1 MSLPAR
7 ISSSL
12 RGSQDPRA
20 KQREP
25 NSIHLGSPEGLLRR
39 CTLCP
44 RGCGA
49 DRTKGGRGY
58 CTTGSGLHIASIC
71 LHRGEEPV
79 FSEKGICNVFFAH
92 CNLQCLYCQNRQ
104 ISANDSPLPEMHIDE
119 AAARIRAILEQGA
132 RCVGFVSP
140 SHCLPQMR
148 ELMEAVDRAGP
159 RPVYV
164 MNTNCYDRAEA
175 VESLDGEIDV
185 YLPDFKYMDGG
196 LAQRYSGARDYPETA
211 LRALREM
218 HRQKGSNL
226 VLDEDGVIRSGLIV
240 RHLVLPGQLENTK
253 LVLRAIAEEL
263 SPSVHVSL
271 MAQYYPTDAVRHHP
285 EIGRSITPGEYDVAL
300 EEFRRLGFHRGFV
313 QDLGSGENLRPD
325 FTKEDPFS

>member
-1 MSLPAR
+1 MGKVGKKILNDASLA
-7 ISSSL
+7 S
-12 RGSQDPRA
+12 
-20 KQREP
+20 
-25 NSIHLGSPEGLLRR
+25 

-49 DRTKGGRGY
+49 DRTRGGRGY
-58 CTTGSGLHIASIC
+58 CKTSVGLSVASIC

-104 ISANDSPLPEMHIDE
+104 ISENGSPLPEMNLNE
-119 AAARIRAILEQGA
+119 AAARIRAILDEGA

-148 ELMEAVDRAGP
+148 ALMKAVDRTGP

-164 MNTNCYDRAEA
+164 MNTNCYDRPEA
-175 VESLDGEIDV
+175 IGSLDGEIDV
-185 YLPDFKYMDGG
+185 YLPDFKYMDGE
-196 LAQRYSGARDYPETA
+196 LAQRYSGAGDYPETA

-226 VLDEDGVIRSGLIV
+226 MLDEDGVIRSGLIV

-253 LVLRAIAEEL
+253 QVLRAIAEEL
-263 SPSVHVSL
+263 SSSVHVSL
-271 MAQYYPTDAVRHHP
+271 MAQYYPTDAVRDHLKL
-285 EIGRSITPGEYDVAL
+285 GRGITRAEYEEAL

-313 QDLGSGENLRPD
+313 QDLGSGGNYRPD
-325 FTKEDPFS
+325 FTKDNPFS

>member
-1 MSLPAR
+1 MR
-7 ISSSL
+7 
-12 RGSQDPRA
+12 
-20 KQREP
+20 
-25 NSIHLGSPEGLLRR
+25 LLRH

-44 RGCGA
+44 RNCGA
-49 DRTKGGRGY
+49 NRIKGETGY
-58 CTTGSGLHIASIC
+58 CKTGSGLNISSIC
-71 LHRGEEPV
+71 LHQGEEPV
-79 FSEKGICNVFFAH
+79 FSEKGICNVFFSH

-104 ISANDSPLPEMHIDE
+104 ISSNDSPLPEMKIEE
-119 AAARIRAILEQGA
+119 AASRIRAILEEGA

-148 ELMEAVDRAGP
+148 ALMVAVEEKGP

-175 VESLDGEIDV
+175 IESLDGLVDV
-185 YLPDFKYMDGG
+185 YLPDFKYMDGD
-196 LAQRYSGARDYPETA
+196 LAMHLSGAGDYPETA

-226 VLDEDGVIRSGLIV
+226 VLDEEGVIRSGLIV

-253 LVLRAIAEEL
+253 RVLRAIAEEI

-271 MAQYYPTDAVRHHP
+271 MAQYYPTGAVRDHP
-285 EIGRSITPGEYDVAL
+285 QLGRGLMHGEYEEAL
-300 EEFRRLGFHRGFV
+300 DELHRLGFHRGFA
-313 QDLGSGENLRPD
+313 QDLGSGEHYRPD
-325 FTKEDPFS
+325 FTKENPFS